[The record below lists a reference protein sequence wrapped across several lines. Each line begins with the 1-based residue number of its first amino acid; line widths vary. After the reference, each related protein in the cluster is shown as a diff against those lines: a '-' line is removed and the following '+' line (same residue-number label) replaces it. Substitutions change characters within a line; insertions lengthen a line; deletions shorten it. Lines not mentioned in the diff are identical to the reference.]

1 VKFFWS
7 KEHGLR
13 RVEQKAETREKIL
26 DLAAARL
33 RNEGLA
39 GNAVHRLMRDAGLTH
54 GGFYVHFPSKEA
66 LDVAALERAME
77 SVGNPAKAL
86 PADLTRAE
94 QRKQLAAR
102 YLARSHRDNP
112 GTGCPLSALL
122 SEVPRG
128 GEAFREAY
136 AACVARSLLD
146 RQEELGPT
154 PPGEDIA
161 LLALAMGGL
170 ALARALPDPDVS
182 DAVLRACRD
191 ASAVLAD
198 AFEDRRGDA

>member
-1 VKFFWS
+1 MS
-7 KEHGLR
+7 RAER
-13 RVEQKAETREKIL
+13 KAATREKLL

-33 RNEGLA
+33 RREGLA

-66 LDVAALERAME
+66 LDIAALERAMD
-77 SVGNPAKAL
+77 SVGNQTKAL
-86 PADLTRAE
+86 STSLSRAE

-102 YLARSHRDNP
+102 YLSRSHRDHP
-112 GTGCPLSALL
+112 ETGCPLSALL
-122 SEVPRG
+122 SEVPHG
-128 GEAFREAY
+128 GKAFRNAY
-136 AACVARSLLD
+136 AACVARSLFD
-146 RQEELGPT
+146 RQEELGST
-154 PPGEDIA
+154 PPSEDVA

-170 ALARALPDPDVS
+170 ALARALPDQAAS

-198 AFEDRRGDA
+198 SFEQRRGDDL